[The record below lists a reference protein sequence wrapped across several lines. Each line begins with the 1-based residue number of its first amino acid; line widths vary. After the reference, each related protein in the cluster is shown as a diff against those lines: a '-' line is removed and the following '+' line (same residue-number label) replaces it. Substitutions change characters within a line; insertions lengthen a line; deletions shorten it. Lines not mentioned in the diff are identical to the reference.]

1 MTHSQIILDGRSL
14 SAAQVSAL
22 ARGHAQLLLDTKA
35 REQVREARQ
44 IAERITGRRRVYG
57 YTTGVGANRTASVPD
72 STVDT
77 FGMRLLR
84 SHSGGIGPVVPDEQT
99 RAMLTV
105 RLNQLLRGGAA
116 VDVAVLDRISEAL
129 SRGYLPTVHALG
141 AIGTGDL
148 SALGELG
155 LTLAGELPWRGGS
168 GPAPEPLTLT
178 RWDALPLMSSGALT
192 IGQSALAA
200 TDLGLLLDQV
210 PLVAALTLT
219 ALHGSTEPYAEYVH
233 ELRPHAGAQRLAARM
248 RELLAPAAWDSPL
261 VQDPFGLRC
270 LPQVHGAALD
280 AWSALDHVLT
290 VEINAG
296 VENPLLNV
304 DAEDY
309 HHHGGFHLAQLG
321 LALDQLRLALLSTA
335 ALSTTRLGI
344 LLEPAFTT
352 LPPFLADADHGS
364 SGLMITEYVAQSAL
378 AELRGAA
385 QPASLGHAVISRGVE
400 EHASFAST
408 GARRLLESVE
418 HFKLVL
424 ACELVAAVRALRMR
438 GLFPAGD
445 GELRGF
451 YDRAAQLLDPSVADR
466 NLTADVETAA
476 AMLAAPR
483 ELHWTVKAPQKASEY

>member
-1 MTHSQIILDGRSL
+1 MTSPHLTLDGHSL
-14 SAAQVSAL
+14 SADQVSSL
-22 ARGHAQLLLDTKA
+22 ARGQAQPLLDAKA
-35 REQVREARQ
+35 RERVRKARKT
-44 IAERITGRRRVYG
+44 AERVTARRRVYG
-57 YTTGVGANRTASVPD
+57 YTTGVGANRTATVPD
-72 STVDT
+72 SAVDA

-99 RAMLTV
+99 RAMLAV

-116 VDVAVLDRISEAL
+116 IDVAVVDRIAEAL
-129 SRGYLPTVHALG
+129 TRGHLPTVHALG

-168 GPAPEPLTLT
+168 GPAPAPLTLT

-200 TDLGLLLDQV
+200 TDLGHLLDRV
-210 PLVAALTLT
+210 PLVAATTLT
-219 ALHGSTEPYAEYVH
+219 ALRGSTEPYATYVH
-233 ELRPHAGAQRLAARM
+233 DLRPHAGAQLLAARM
-248 RELLAPAAWDSPL
+248 RELLAAADWDSPL

-280 AWSALDHVLT
+280 AWSALDQVLS
-290 VEINAG
+290 VEINAA
-296 VENPLLNV
+296 VENPLLNA

-309 HHHGGFHLAQLG
+309 HHHGGFHLARLG
-321 LALDQLRLALLSTA
+321 LALDQFRLGLLGTA
-335 ALSTTRLGI
+335 ELSTTRLGI
-344 LLEPAFTT
+344 LLEPTFTG
-352 LPPFLADADHGS
+352 LPPFLAEGEDGS
-364 SGLMITEYVAQSAL
+364 SGLMITEYAAQSAV

-385 QPASLGHAVISRGVE
+385 QPVALGHAVISRGVE

-418 HFKLVL
+418 HFGLVL

-438 GLFPAGD
+438 GLVPAGD
-445 GELRGF
+445 GELRSF
-451 YDRAAQLLDPSVADR
+451 YEGAAERLNSSVADR
-466 NLTADVETAA
+466 NLTTDIHEAVAL
-476 AMLAAPR
+476 LAA
-483 ELHWTVKAPQKASEY
+483 S